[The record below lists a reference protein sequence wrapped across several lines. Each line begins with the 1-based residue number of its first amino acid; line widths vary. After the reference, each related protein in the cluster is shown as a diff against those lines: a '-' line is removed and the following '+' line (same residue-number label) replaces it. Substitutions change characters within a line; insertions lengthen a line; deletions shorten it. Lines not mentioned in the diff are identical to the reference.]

1 MLVSESVPTIA
12 KIKQYVDWDDF
23 SRSFKKK
30 FTREF
35 FKNLKNKNFYVPKN
49 DRATVRK
56 LAIESFVEAW
66 DMTCNKSNCLS
77 SATSIGLEPVN
88 REAPKRNQ
96 YVRNLTPQE
105 QEIFNKRVKRKE
117 EILDI
122 NNCEITKDE
131 KIAEIRNFTIK
142 TAATKV
148 CVLKYLSFKIYRKF
162 ILIFSKM
169 QMKKECTCCAIH
181 IRSVGIIST
190 SFSCIFSF

>member
-1 MLVSESVPTIA
+1 M
-12 KIKQYVDWDDF
+12 
-23 SRSFKKK
+23 
-30 FTREF
+30 
-35 FKNLKNKNFYVPKN
+35 KNKNFYVPKN

-131 KIAEIRNFTIK
+131 KIAEIRNYTIK
-142 TAATKV
+142 NGRDKGL
-148 CVLKYLSFKIYRKF
+148 CVEISQFQNLQEVYSY
-162 ILIFSKM
+162 ILENANEKGVHMLCNPHPFRG
-169 QMKKECTCCAIH
+169 H
-181 IRSVGIIST
+181 H
-190 SFSCIFSF
+190 FN